1 MRLGLYVK
9 RLEVRQ
15 GRSGGA
21 RARRRRAAR
30 GSLRIALPPLELALR
45 ARYLA
50 ERRQDPAAA
59 AVAAWAAVRNKA
71 AHGRFTD
78 YTDTEVRQM
87 HQGVADFVA
96 TFLEGSKP

>member
-59 AVAAWAAVRNKA
+59 AVAAEELAAVERIRA
-71 AHGRFTD
+71 RLA
-78 YTDTEVRQM
+78 RQ
-87 HQGVADFVA
+87 GWWN
-96 TFLEGSKP
+96 